1 MIHFFKDIFIG
12 LKSYWLAILFIRQH
26 KLYWYI
32 LIPAAFMLGIY
43 QLGSMLQRHHFV
55 ANTDTMNG
63 IIWYLIKMM
72 LELTIALTLMKFS
85 KYLVVAL
92 LSPLLSFLS
101 QKTEKIITGNSYRF
115 DMKQLWKDIKR
126 GLKLL
131 IRNLVWWYVLILIV
145 YLTAY
150 FATGKFVTL
159 PTLALV
165 FIISSFYYGFS
176 FLDYVNERRRLNIDD
191 SILFVRKHR
200 GLALV
205 IGAGYSVLIL
215 VPVDLSALFDWNRI
229 SVAPID
235 MLSQFFVHLFLWFC
249 ASVAPILASIA
260 STLAMHK
267 IVDLSSNEWL
277 KDANV

>member
-1 MIHFFKDIFIG
+1 
-12 LKSYWLAILFIRQH
+12 
-26 KLYWYI
+26 
-32 LIPAAFMLGIY
+32 
-43 QLGSMLQRHHFV
+43 
-55 ANTDTMNG
+55 
-63 IIWYLIKMM
+63 
-72 LELTIALTLMKFS
+72 MKFS

-131 IRNLVWWYVLILIV
+131 IRNLVWWYLLIV
-145 YLTAY
+145 LVYLMT
-150 FATGKFVTL
+150 FAVSGKFVTF
-159 PTLALV
+159 PTTVVV

-176 FLDYVNERRRLNIDD
+176 FLDYVNERRRLNIDE

-200 GLALV
+200 GLALL

-249 ASVAPILASIA
+249 ASVAPIIA
-260 STLAMHK
+260 SVASALAMHEL
-267 IVDLSSNEWL
+267 VDLSANEWV
-277 KDANV
+277 KNANV